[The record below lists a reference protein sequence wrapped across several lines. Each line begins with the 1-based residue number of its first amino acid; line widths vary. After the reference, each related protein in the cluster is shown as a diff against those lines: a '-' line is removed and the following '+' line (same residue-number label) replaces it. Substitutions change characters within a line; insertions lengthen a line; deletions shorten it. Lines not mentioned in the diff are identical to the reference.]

1 MTLWKTGA
9 LAGALFVAA
18 GAGAAFMPAA
28 QGKGPEPQRWDRD
41 GDVLQSIVQIT
52 GRSGRIGVNVRD
64 VDDSDSTK
72 SGVVVDDVREGSPA
86 EKAGIKNGDQIVELD
101 GERVRSVRQFT
112 RLVQDTPVGR
122 KVPVVVVRGG
132 QRVTLTVAPER
143 VAGWRSDDDFAFMTP
158 PEPPEPPEPPDPADA
173 PRAPHAPKPPAPPR
187 PALPFGDLMPEF
199 GFSYFGSGGR
209 LGLTLEDLSAG
220 LSEYFG
226 VKHGALVRSVS
237 EGSVAAKAGIKAGDV
252 ITAVNGTTVDEPGD
266 VRRAIDHLEDQADV
280 TIEVVR
286 DKKPQTMKG
295 KLEPRERVRSRTVV

>member
-9 LAGALFVAA
+9 LAGAFFVAA
-18 GAGAAFMPAA
+18 GVGAAFTPVAH
-28 QGKGPEPQRWDRD
+28 GKGPEPQRWEDG

-52 GRSGRIGVNVRD
+52 GHSGRIGVSVRD
-64 VDDSDSTK
+64 VDDNESAGQAKT
-72 SGVVVDDVREGSPA
+72 GVVVDEVREGSPA
-86 EKAGIKNGDQIVELD
+86 EKAGLKNGDQIVELD

-143 VAGWRSDDDFAFMTP
+143 GAGWRSDDDFSFITP
-158 PEPPEPPEPPDPADA
+158 PEPPEPPEAPRP
-173 PRAPHAPKPPAPPR
+173 PRAPRPPTPPR

-199 GFSYFGSGGR
+199 GFSYFGGGGR
-209 LGLTLEDLSAG
+209 LGVMLEDLSDG

-226 VKHGALVRSVS
+226 VKHGALVRSVT

-252 ITAVNGTTVDEPGD
+252 ITAVNGTTVDEPSD
-266 VRRAIDHLEDQADV
+266 VRRAVDGLGDQADV
-280 TIEVVR
+280 TIEVMR

-295 KLEPRERVRSRTVV
+295 KLESRERVRSRTVV

>member
-18 GAGAAFMPAA
+18 GAGAAFMPVA
-28 QGKGPEPQRWDRD
+28 QGKEPEPQRWEDG
-41 GDVLQSIVQIT
+41 GDVRQSIVQI
-52 GRSGRIGVNVRD
+52 GGQSGRIGVSVRN
-64 VDDSDSTK
+64 VDDSDNTK

-86 EKAGIKNGDQIVELD
+86 EKAGLKKDDRIVELD

-112 RLVQDTPVGR
+112 RLVQDTPIGR
-122 KVPVVVVRGG
+122 KVPVVVVRAE

-143 VAGWRSDDDFAFMTP
+143 GFGWRSDDDFSFATP
-158 PEPPEPPEPPDPADA
+158 PEPPAA
-173 PRAPHAPKPPAPPR
+173 PRPPRAPKPPMPPH
-187 PALPFGDLMPEF
+187 PALPFSDVMPEL
-199 GFSYFGSGGR
+199 GFSYFGGGGR
-209 LGLTLEDLSAG
+209 LGVTLEDLSEG

-266 VRRAIDHLEDQADV
+266 VRRAIEGLDNQADV
-280 TIEVVR
+280 TIEVMR
-286 DKKPQTMKG
+286 DKKPQTLKG
-295 KLEPRERVRSRTVV
+295 KLEARERARSRAVV